1 MKPRIPIS
9 RLLSVALGASAVG
22 VTFPPGIQRL
32 DAHEVAIL
40 RLQMQEQCPPFEDPD
55 LLHFFEQ
62 VLANDEVVESYFCPK
77 VRRQVP
83 GVIYHAPAVQIP
95 FAEASRAAANAYK
108 STLLEPRERGL
119 AYVAAILFSCGM
131 FHSQH
136 PVFRPKG
143 RNFNPGRA
151 YWRRVGQQLLESSLV
166 DLRDRNRTLGEVM
179 TVVLGFAGD
188 GHCDP
193 KQVARIGAAAYV
205 ANLRVTVLWTR
216 P

>member
-1 MKPRIPIS
+1 MQLRIPIS
-9 RLLSVALGASAVG
+9 RLMSVALGASPDGLPSALG
-22 VTFPPGIQRL
+22 AKRL
-32 DAHEVAIL
+32 DAHDVAIL
-40 RLQMQEQCPPFEDPD
+40 RQQMLEHCPPIEDPE

-62 VLANDEVVESYFCPK
+62 VLAKDEVVESYFCPK

-83 GVIYHAPAVQIP
+83 GVIYYAPAVQIP
-95 FAEASRAAANAYK
+95 FAEASRAAGRAYK
-108 STLLEPRERGL
+108 STLLEPRERSL
-119 AYVAAILFSCGM
+119 AYVAAMLFSCGM

-143 RNFNPGRA
+143 RNFNPGRV
-151 YWRRVGQQLLESSLV
+151 YWRKVGQMLLESGLL

-193 KQVARIGAAAYV
+193 QQAARIGTAVYLT
-205 ANLRVTVLWTR
+205 NLRVTALWTR